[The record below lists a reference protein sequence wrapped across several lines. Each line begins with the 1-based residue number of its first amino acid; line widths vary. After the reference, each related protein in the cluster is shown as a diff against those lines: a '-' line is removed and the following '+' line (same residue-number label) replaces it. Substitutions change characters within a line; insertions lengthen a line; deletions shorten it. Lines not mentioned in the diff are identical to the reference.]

1 LRDVDKNIILLV
13 GTEVEDG
20 KLSAEEALKMI
31 TDCSKVDKEVG
42 FNKILTEFRLI
53 TGKKLVKA
61 TYRREL
67 DKRLD
72 VGDWS

>member
-1 LRDVDKNIILLV
+1 
-13 GTEVEDG
+13 
-20 KLSAEEALKMI
+20 M
-31 TDCSKVDKEVG
+31 G
-42 FNKILTEFRLI
+42 FNKILTEFKAI

-72 VGDWS
+72 VGDGC